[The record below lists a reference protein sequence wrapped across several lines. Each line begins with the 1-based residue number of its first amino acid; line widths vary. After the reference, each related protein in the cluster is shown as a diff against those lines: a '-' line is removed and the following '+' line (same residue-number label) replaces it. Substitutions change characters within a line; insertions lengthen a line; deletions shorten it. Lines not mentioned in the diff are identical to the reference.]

1 MLGCIRK
8 GSCYD
13 NGQSYTTPRT
23 CVTRTCFVNNFINVA
38 WFHETGRGKFVTL
51 WKSLHVLC
59 LVWLI
64 LQYIMKRKFIQWW
77 SSIPPISTKR
87 AITSHLNSSSL
98 AKMILTELTEQAY
111 FWIWYSC
118 SLDKSACIN
127 YGKQLHC
134 ILKNNFKSWPTTTL
148 IASLIKHKTCLQNII
163 GAIQL

>member
-64 LQYIMKRKFIQWW
+64 LQYIMKRKLYSDGHQFHQYQQNEQSRLILTQ
-77 SSIPPISTKR
+77 
-87 AITSHLNSSSL
+87 L

-118 SLDKSACIN
+118 SLDKSACKN

-134 ILKNNFKSWPTTTL
+134 IFKNNFKSWPTTTL
-148 IASLIKHKTCLQNII
+148 FASLIKHKTFLQKMI
-163 GAIQL
+163 GAIQW